1 MKQLIS
7 ILIGIIVVLSLY
19 PAPSGAADTQDEYE
33 IDPKLHIL
41 KRPVTLQ
48 DAVDEIERMIEQ
60 EKPRWEIAKRA
71 AIIADG
77 RISNINPVDS
87 EHFWLNPLF
96 PFLLSEKD
104 KIFGAW
110 RDNKQG
116 GADKQYD
123 DQANWAWDNKIG
135 QCSENSCLV
144 YYLLKK
150 AGAKNIRIFVQKDP
164 DHAFVVWGMDEEAEP
179 NDLSS
184 WTNEVIVP
192 DGWQH
197 KVLRGSKALRN
208 EYCGHD
214 GKGVEDN
221 THFKDHSV
229 PHRCG
234 YTSIPSVDIWH
245 PCCKKAPYAP
255 CRGNPKLAC
264 IDGYCVL
271 CGGKGYPCCEGDM
284 CNTDT
289 LECKEGKC
297 VEKSKEEEGAVFPD
311 CPPCVGSGSGLQ
323 LDAGN
328 SSWTV
333 NGENFSV
340 RCTYLGSSHDLLQD
354 ETFVEDVSSSP
365 SLRSEEIPDLSRA
378 QDSLGNEQFVDRGH
392 IYITTHDA
400 ERLFSENYDSRLLEI
415 GHGVIKTNEKGEEL
429 SVVHELE
436 MLYSIEDLENPEPV
450 PSVYHVIVDG
460 VFLYSERYYIEV
472 NVEVFDRPKNAVIN
486 TFDEL
491 VGCAKAVIR

>member
-33 IDPKLHIL
+33 ISFLELHIL

-77 RISNINPVDS
+77 RISNINPVDC
-87 EHFWLNPLF
+87 EHLLLNPLF
-96 PFLLSEKD
+96 PVLLCMKD
-104 KIFGAW
+104 KSFGEW
-110 RDNKQG
+110 RDKQG

-150 AGAKNIRIFVQKDP
+150 AGAKNIRIFGQKDP

-179 NDLSS
+179 NDPSS

-197 KVLRGSKALRN
+197 KVLRGSKAFQN
-208 EYCGHD
+208 EYCGNG

-221 THFKDHSV
+221 TPFKDHSV

-234 YTSIPSVDIWH
+234 YKSIPSVHIWH

-264 IDGYCVL
+264 IDGYCVR
-271 CGGKGYPCCEGDM
+271 CGDKGYPCCEGDM
-284 CNTDT
+284 CDTDT

-297 VEKSKEEEGAVFPD
+297 VEKCEEEEEEEVFPD

-328 SSWTV
+328 SSCTV

-340 RCTYLGSSHDLLQD
+340 RCMYRGSSHDLLED
-354 ETFVEDVSSSP
+354 ETSFDDPHSAP
-365 SLRSEEIPDLSRA
+365 DLQSEHISNLSRA

-392 IYITTHDA
+392 IYITTRDA
-400 ERLFSENYDSRLLEI
+400 A
-415 GHGVIKTNEKGEEL
+415 EKGEVNIDICNNPRLYRAGEEL
-429 SVVHELE
+429 TS
-436 MLYSIEDLENPEPV
+436 SSA
-450 PSVYHVIVDG
+450 PSVQHVTVTAG
-460 VFLYSERYYIEV
+460 FLYRERYYIDV
-472 NVEVFDRPKNAVIN
+472 KVDVFDSPQEAVRA
-486 TFDEL
+486 TFDAL
-491 VGCAKAVIR
+491 VNCAKVVVNKREGVD